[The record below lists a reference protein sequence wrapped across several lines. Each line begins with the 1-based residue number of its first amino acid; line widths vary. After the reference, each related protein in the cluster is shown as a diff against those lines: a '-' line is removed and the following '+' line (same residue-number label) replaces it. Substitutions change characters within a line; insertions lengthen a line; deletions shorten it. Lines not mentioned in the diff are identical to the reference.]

1 MNISFHTGKSAM
13 IAQAKALN
21 IYGNNIA
28 NVNTVGYQTIR
39 PSFADCIYDVEREPQ
54 PDWQTGHGT
63 YIQKTDLMFSES
75 HFEYTERPQDF
86 AIAGEGFFA
95 VEDRWGD
102 VNYTRDGA
110 FGITQFD
117 GEWYLVS
124 SSGEFVLDYEKNRI
138 VVPFE
143 EISKGDVRGSIDWEA
158 VSQQIGA
165 FTLNNIDNER
175 VRYIYNGTGTVEGEP
190 DENGEP
196 TETPDPAPVEDA
208 GLQMTGSDAETPSSA
223 VVSTADGYFAVMD
236 DYGNVKYTRDGQLSI
251 QKYQGKWYLGSSEGE
266 LILDSDLQPI
276 EVTFRAPTI
285 DDVGAETIDRQV
297 QKDENNQVAVRDL
310 ETGETVFK
318 AVTTFGVQQD
328 GKKFYVVSPEG
339 EYVLDNANRRIEVP
353 SRDGDYYS
361 VNWDELVTP
370 AGEDEEERQII
381 GVFRFADSTNLTT
394 DDRTR
399 YEGTGAVDQNVEKI
413 VEGSGV
419 RLGNA
424 EAFFAVEGA
433 DGTVRYTRNT
443 GFDVLQGDDGA
454 WYLATNEGEYVLGAN
469 NQRIMVVEAE
479 QYTPNVDW
487 DELREMVGVFEF
499 PNPYGIEAWGTNRY
513 VETDRSGAAVAAR
526 ELRNIDGVD
535 VWVPTM
541 DKLQGTLIVSNVDL
555 ATQMVKLIE
564 TQRAYQISSRVVTTS
579 DELARIANN
588 LR

>member
-75 HFEYTERPQDF
+75 HFEYTDRPQDF

-110 FGITQFD
+110 FGITQLD

-138 VVPFE
+138 IVPFE
-143 EISKGDVRGSIDWEA
+143 EISKGDVRGRIDWEA
-158 VSQQIGA
+158 VGEQIGA
-165 FTLNNIDNER
+165 FTLNDVDNQR
-175 VRYIYNGTGTVEGEP
+175 VRYIYNGAGTVEGEP
-190 DENGEP
+190 DEEGNP
-196 TETPDPAPVEDA
+196 TEVPDPAPVEDA
-208 GLQMTGSDAETPSSA
+208 GLQMTGSDAEAPSSA
-223 VVSTADGYFAVMD
+223 VVTTANGYFAVMD
-236 DYGNVKYTRDGQLSI
+236 DYGNVKYTHDGQLSI
-251 QKYQGKWYLGSSEGE
+251 QRYQGKWYLGSSEGE
-266 LILDSDLQPI
+266 LILDNDLNPI
-276 EVTFRAPTI
+276 PVTFRAPTI
-285 DDVGAETIDRQV
+285 EDVGEDVIDGQV
-297 QKDENNQVAVRDL
+297 QRDENDQVAVRDL
-310 ETGETVFK
+310 ETGEIVFK
-318 AVTTFGVQQD
+318 AVNNFEVQQD
-328 GKKFYVVSPEG
+328 GKKFYVVSPDG
-339 EYVLDNANRRIEVP
+339 EYVLDSSNRRIEVP

-361 VNWDELVTP
+361 VNWDDLVTP

-381 GVFRFADSTNLTT
+381 GVFQFANPTDLST

-399 YEGTGAVDQNVEKI
+399 YEGTGVADGNIEKI

-419 RLGNA
+419 RLGDA
-424 EAFFAVEGA
+424 DAFFAVEGA
-433 DGTVRYTRNT
+433 DGTVRYTRNAH
-443 GFDVLQGDDGA
+443 FDVLQGEDGA
-454 WYLATNEGEYVLGAN
+454 WYLATNEGEYILGAD
-469 NQRIMVVEAE
+469 NQRIMVAEAE

-487 DELREMVGVFEF
+487 AELTEMVGVFEF

-526 ELRNIDGVD
+526 ELRNVDGED

-541 DKLQGTLIVSNVDL
+541 DKLTGTLIVSNVDL

>member
-110 FGITQFD
+110 FGITQLD

-208 GLQMTGSDAETPSSA
+208 GLQMTGSDAEAPSSA
-223 VVSTADGYFAVMD
+223 VVSTSDGYFAVMD

-297 QKDENNQVAVRDL
+297 QKDENDQVAVRDL

-424 EAFFAVEGA
+424 DAFFAVEGA

-469 NQRIMVVEAE
+469 NQRIMVAEAE